1 MDERLSQA
9 LEFSNYIATINNQK
23 RMIKENYFQSL
34 LYFVQGGQFTITKE
48 LITFVTLLVEKG
60 NIENIILVDDND
72 IQIQIND
79 LEMFLDEILSKYF
92 ETANTYHQKYT
103 ELAKNRDIGSLV
115 NND

>member
-9 LEFSNYIATINNQK
+9 LEFSNYITTINNQK
-23 RMIKENYFQSL
+23 RMIKEKYFQSL
-34 LYFVQGGQFTITKE
+34 IYFCQGGQFTITKE

-60 NIENIILVDDND
+60 NVENIVLVDDND
-72 IQIQIND
+72 TPIQIND

>member
-9 LEFSNYIATINNQK
+9 LEFSNYITTINNQK
-23 RMIKENYFQSL
+23 RMIKEKYFQSL
-34 LYFVQGGQFTITKE
+34 IYFCQGGQFTITKE

-60 NIENIILVDDND
+60 NVENIVLVDDND
-72 IQIQIND
+72 TPIQIND

-92 ETANTYHQKYT
+92 ETANSYHQKYT

>member
-9 LEFSNYIATINNQK
+9 LEFSNYITTINNQK
-23 RMIKENYFQSL
+23 RMIKEHYFQSL
-34 LYFVQGGQFTITKE
+34 LYFVQGGQFTVTKE

-72 IQIQIND
+72 TPIQIDN
-79 LEMFLDEILSKYF
+79 LEMFLEEILSKYF
-92 ETANTYHQKYT
+92 ETSNKYHQKYT

>member
-1 MDERLSQA
+1 MDERLSKA
-9 LEFSNYIATINNQK
+9 IEFSNFITTINNQK
-23 RMIKENYFQSL
+23 RMAKENYFQSL

-60 NIENIILVDDND
+60 NVENIVLVDDND
-72 IQIQIND
+72 TPIQINY
-79 LEMFLDEILSKYF
+79 LEIFLDEILSKYF
-92 ETANTYHQKYT
+92 ETANSYHQKYT

>member
-72 IQIQIND
+72 IPIQIND

-103 ELAKNRDIGSLV
+103 QLAKNRDVGSLV